1 MNDSTALLV
10 GDVGATSTRLTL
22 VAASRGARSLRAHPF
37 VRLLHG
43 HAG

>member
-1 MNDSTALLV
+1 MNESTALLV

-22 VAASRGARSLRAHPF
+22 VAGWNA
-37 VRLLHG
+37 